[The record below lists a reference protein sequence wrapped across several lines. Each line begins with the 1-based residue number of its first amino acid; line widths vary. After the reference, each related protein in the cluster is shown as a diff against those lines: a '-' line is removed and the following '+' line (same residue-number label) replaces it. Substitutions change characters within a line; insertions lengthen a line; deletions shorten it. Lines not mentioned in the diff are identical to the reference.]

1 MGTIYTYIKKD
12 SSIISCPNTKQ
23 YINNICVVTVDAP
36 IYSTGAYSIRAV
48 YNGDDNFAVLNPAWD
63 INFNAITINGVID
76 FDFDE
81 NDNLSIS
88 LGYDSLSLS
97 ASEEAENT
105 ITQHNGQYIIGELA
119 FSNDNNQTLYIPI
132 IFDDTGMV
140 TVSNPLTSTYD
151 WEQYYLAKITL
162 NPTDGGLINAIKS
175 SNAPA
180 TAIQNYYNNNSQHN
194 YKSIQAN
201 NLNVAATKLKEQLND
216 SGDTVLFTTYG
227 AQTIIG
233 EINGLSSDKGI

>member
-1 MGTIYTYIKKD
+1 
-12 SSIISCPNTKQ
+12 
-23 YINNICVVTVDAP
+23 
-36 IYSTGAYSIRAV
+36 
-48 YNGDDNFAVLNPAWD
+48 
-63 INFNAITINGVID
+63 
-76 FDFDE
+76 
-81 NDNLSIS
+81 
-88 LGYDSLSLS
+88 
-97 ASEEAENT
+97 
-105 ITQHNGQYIIGELA
+105 
-119 FSNDNNQTLYIPI
+119 
-132 IFDDTGMV
+132 MV

-151 WEQYYLAKITL
+151 WEQYHLAKITL
-162 NPTDGGLINAIKS
+162 NPTDSGLINAIKN